1 MNTASATA
9 FNCIYQFKDPLTN
22 IIRFGTLR
30 VVAQDSDDS
39 AGTLAYVDDYSE
51 DNPSAIVLD
60 VVQSGSTIS
69 VRYTSTA
76 AGTFK
81 YSLEHLGI

>member
-1 MNTASATA
+1 M
-9 FNCIYQFKDPLTN
+9 YQFKDPLTN
-22 IIRFGTLR
+22 VIRFGSLR

-39 AGTLAYVDDYSE
+39 AGTLSYVDEYTE
-51 DNPSAIVLD
+51 DNPNAIVLD
-60 VVQSGSTIS
+60 VIQSGSTIS

-76 AGTFK
+76 SGTFK